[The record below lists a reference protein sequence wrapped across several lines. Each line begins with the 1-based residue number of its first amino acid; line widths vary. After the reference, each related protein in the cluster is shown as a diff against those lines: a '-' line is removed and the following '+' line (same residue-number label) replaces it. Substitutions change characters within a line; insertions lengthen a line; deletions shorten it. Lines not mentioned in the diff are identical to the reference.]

1 MAVAIEEAKARDKG
15 WTAMSNTRDR
25 NWKVAIC
32 AGAITLSLLS
42 ACGSPSTNSIASTAQ
57 PPPTNTKPAEPKAP
71 SSTWIGAAST
81 SGIDGQTITRTKT
94 FKVADGG
101 SSVVVKLICLVES
114 KHLTAT
120 IESYGA
126 DGSSPSSFVSKP
138 HPEYV
143 NFAHPENGV
152 PQRPVGRMKAAGKMA
167 DLSEAFGNDKYS
179 NVISWDLSKT
189 ANKILLDQYT
199 DRSNQVENAFGR
211 LHPAGSMDEDPIAI
225 ENWQREQNELAPAK
239 FERAKKIYT
248 GGNLLQTILPIF
260 IEASNQQG
268 TFELQI
274 PSDDAGLND
283 FVKQC
288 SGAGVDAAQLDTI
301 FAFDAIKPTRPPR
314 GDAQAQ
320 AMPTPSSNQSDPT
333 PAIPSVQST
342 PAAQGAQVAPSG
354 EAQKAVNASFDCA
367 KAGTAVE
374 KLICADP
381 GLRAADGE
389 MATIY
394 KRVYAAAGS
403 GAEAVKQDQREFIA
417 KRNQCGTAECIAGA
431 YQSRR
436 VALAQMSP

>member
-1 MAVAIEEAKARDKG
+1 MAAAIEEARARDKG
-15 WTAMSNTRDR
+15 CTAMSNTIDG

-42 ACGSPSTNSIASTAQ
+42 ACGSSSTSATASTAQ
-57 PPPTNTKPAEPKAP
+57 PPTTNAKAAEPKTP
-71 SSTWIGAAST
+71 GSNWIEAVST

-126 DGSSPSSFVSKP
+126 DGSSPSSLVSKP

-143 NFAHPENGV
+143 DYSHPENGV
-152 PQRPVGRMKAAGKMA
+152 PQRPVGRMKAGGKMA

-179 NVISWDLSKT
+179 NVISWDLTKT

-225 ENWQREQNELAPAK
+225 ENWQREQNELASAK
-239 FERAKKIYT
+239 FETAKKMYT
-248 GGNLLQTILPIF
+248 GGNLLQSILPIF

-288 SGAGVDAAQLDTI
+288 SGAGVDSTQLDTI
-301 FAFDAIKPTRPPR
+301 FAFDAIKPTRAPR
-314 GDAQAQ
+314 GDAQSQ
-320 AMPTPSSNQSDPT
+320 ATPTPSPNQSDPT
-333 PAIPSVQST
+333 SALRSVQTT
-342 PAAQGAQVAPSG
+342 PTAQSVQAAPSG
-354 EAQKAVNASFDCA
+354 EAQKPVNASFDCA

-381 GLRAADGE
+381 ALRAADGE

-394 KRVYAAAGS
+394 KRIYASAGS
-403 GAEAVKQDQREFIA
+403 GADAVKQDQREFIA
-417 KRNQCGTAECIAGA
+417 KRNQCNTAECIAGA
-431 YQSRR
+431 YQARR
-436 VALAQMSP
+436 VALAQ

>member
-1 MAVAIEEAKARDKG
+1 
-15 WTAMSNTRDR
+15 MSN
-25 NWKVAIC
+25 NSACNFKMAIC
-32 AGAITLSLLS
+32 SGAITLALLS
-42 ACGSPSTNSIASTAQ
+42 ACGAQSTSSTASPSQSPSPNTSR
-57 PPPTNTKPAEPKAP
+57 PPEPKP
-71 SSTWIGAAST
+71 ISSDWIEAAST
-81 SGIDGQTITRTKT
+81 SGIDGRTITRTKT

-126 DGSSPSSFVSKP
+126 DGSSPSSLVSKP
-138 HPEYV
+138 HPEYIDY
-143 NFAHPENGV
+143 AHPENGV
-152 PQRPVGRMKAAGKMA
+152 PQRPVGRMKAGGKMA

-199 DRSNQVENAFGR
+199 ERSNQVENAFGR

-225 ENWQREQNELAPAK
+225 ENWQREQNQLAPTK
-239 FERAKKIYT
+239 FETAKKMYT
-248 GGNLLQTILPIF
+248 GGNLLRSILPIF

-274 PSDDAGLND
+274 PSDDASVND

-288 SGAGVDAAQLDTI
+288 SGAGVDSAQLDTI

-314 GDAQAQ
+314 GDAQTQ
-320 AMPTPSSNQSDPT
+320 ATQTPSSNQSDPT
-333 PAIPSVQST
+333 PAIPSIQSAPASQGVQAT
-342 PAAQGAQVAPSG
+342 PSG
-354 EAQKAVNASFDCA
+354 EAQVAVNASFDCA

-381 GLRAADGE
+381 ALRAADGE

-403 GAEAVKQDQREFIA
+403 GAQAVKQDQREFIA

-431 YQSRR
+431 YQARR
-436 VALAQMSP
+436 VALAQ